1 MLERAGDRVANHHRP
16 EPKGSHV
23 IILVAMRRATASWLC
38 RGGATVGV
46 GTRAL
51 QDGPTA
57 ARGKADRTRWSR
69 YERGEEDHGEK
80 GRVDLSNGHMRGNLT
95 VGG

>member
-1 MLERAGDRVANHHRP
+1 M
-16 EPKGSHV
+16 
-23 IILVAMRRATASWLC
+23 
-38 RGGATVGV
+38 
-46 GTRAL
+46 